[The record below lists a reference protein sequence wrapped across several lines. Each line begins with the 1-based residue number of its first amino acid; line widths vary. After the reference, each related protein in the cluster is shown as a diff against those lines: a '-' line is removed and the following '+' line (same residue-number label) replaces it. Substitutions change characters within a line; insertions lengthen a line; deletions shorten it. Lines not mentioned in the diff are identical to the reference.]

1 MSDKI
6 FCGSGK
12 IIKTQY
18 GDLTKI
24 SFSQK
29 DLEVLNQNVNNGWVN
44 TALKEKKNK
53 VDGKP
58 THYLEIDTW
67 KPNERIGYTTDEKSN
82 EPEVSEIIDDQDIP
96 F

>member
-1 MSDKI
+1 MSQEKV

-12 IIKTQY
+12 IIKTKH

-24 SFSQK
+24 SFSEADLQK
-29 DLEVLNQNVNNGWVN
+29 MLDNLSNGWIN
-44 TALKEKKNK
+44 TVLKEKKVK

-58 THYLEIDTW
+58 THYLEVDFW
-67 KPNERIGYTTDEKSN
+67 KPDA
-82 EPEVSEIIDDQDIP
+82 VSAQNVNKKEAEITEGDDLP